1 MQVLGAVS
9 KVMALGHLKITGLNL
24 WNDACLKM
32 LRPECDPR
40 AGRLGYLTSH
50 PTKKGV
56 LSFLQSLNKI
66 TQQ

>member
-32 LRPECDPR
+32 LRPECDPELDVW
-40 AGRLGYLTSH
+40 GT
-50 PTKKGV
+50 
-56 LSFLQSLNKI
+56 
-66 TQQ
+66 